1 MNCENIREQLPECLA
16 GRLTDKARE
25 ILIEHLETCSGCRA
39 ELAHLGIVWRG
50 LEALKLADEPAPAMK
65 ERFQA
70 TLAAFEAGLEQ
81 GRQAAAA
88 ARVTALRQA
97 PPRWAWQLAAGLAV
111 LAIGLIA
118 GRALA
123 PRPAETSPEIA
134 HLQGQVESLH
144 QLVALSLLQQQSPA
158 SRLQGVTFAYQMTQ
172 PDPKVVQALLYAAGH
187 DSNVNVR
194 LSAVDAL
201 EKYVTDPDVRRA
213 LPATLAM
220 QDSPL
225 AQVALIDLVVK
236 SKDRDCAPALRRLV
250 SRPEADDAVRQRAQW
265 AIAELGVKG
274 ESQ

>member
-16 GRLTDKARE
+16 GRLGEGARE
-25 ILIEHLETCSGCRA
+25 RLIEHLETCSGCRG

-50 LEALKLADEPAPAMK
+50 LEALKLGAEPGAAMK

-81 GRQAAAA
+81 GRL
-88 ARVTALRQA
+88 TALPRRELSRQA
-97 PPRWAWQLAAGLAV
+97 PPRWAWQLAAGLGV

-118 GRALA
+118 GRGMA
-123 PRPAETSPEIA
+123 PRSTVNPEIA
-134 HLQGQVESLH
+134 QLQGQVESLH
-144 QLVALSLLQQQSPA
+144 QLVALSLMQQQSPS
-158 SRLQGVTFAYQMTQ
+158 SRIQGVTYAYQMTQ
-172 PDPKVVQALLYAAGH
+172 PDPQVEQALLYAAGH

-201 EKYVTDPDVRRA
+201 ERYAADPNVRSA
-213 LPATLAM
+213 LPATLAA

-236 SKDRDCAPALRRLV
+236 SKDRDCASALRRLA

-265 AIAELGVKG
+265 AIGELGIKG
-274 ESQ
+274 ESR

>member
-16 GRLTDKARE
+16 GRLADKARE
-25 ILIEHLETCSGCRA
+25 RLIEHLETCSGCRA

-50 LEALKLADEPAPAMK
+50 LEALKLEAEPAPAMK

-81 GRQAAAA
+81 GRLAAV
-88 ARVTALRQA
+88 ARLTPPRQA
-97 PPRWAWQLAAGLAV
+97 LPRWAWQLAAGLAV

-123 PRPAETSPEIA
+123 PRPSETPEIA

-158 SRLQGVTFAYQMTQ
+158 SRLQGVTFAYQMAQ
-172 PDPKVVQALLYAAGH
+172 PDPQVEQALLYAAGH

-201 EKYVTDPDVRRA
+201 EKYIADPNVRRA
-213 LPATLAM
+213 LPATLAL

-236 SKDRDCAPALRRLV
+236 SKDRDCAPALRRLAG
-250 SRPEADDAVRQRAQW
+250 RPEADEAVRERAQW
-265 AIAELGVKG
+265 AIDELGIKG
-274 ESQ
+274 ESR

>member
-25 ILIEHLETCSGCRA
+25 ILIEHLETCSACRA

-50 LEALKLADEPAPAMK
+50 LESLKLADEPAPAMK

-81 GRQAAAA
+81 GRQSAA
-88 ARVTALRQA
+88 ARVTTLRQA

-111 LAIGLIA
+111 LAIGLVG

-123 PRPAETSPEIA
+123 PRPPETTPEIA

-158 SRLQGVTFAYQMTQ
+158 SRLQGVTFAYQMSQ
-172 PDPKVVQALLYAAGH
+172 PDPQVEQALLYAAGH

-201 EKYVTDPDVRRA
+201 EKYVADPNVRRA

-236 SKDRDCAPALRRLV
+236 SKDRDCASALRRLA

-265 AIAELGVKG
+265 AIDELGIKG
-274 ESQ
+274 ESR